1 MTHGPAALC
10 HRTEGTGHPAPFLG
24 DLKVAGVTRD
34 RMAPIEV
41 PGLTPQKQQ
50 MLHLPTDQRDG
61 LFLKG
66 GAGILVTSAPP
77 PPEPRTAPDAK
88 QSSRKRRE
96 PTLLGSR
103 YEAHVANISTLNW
116 EVQQGDTAWNRTTGA
131 GGVCDP
137 PSLLRMSSG
146 TDVPSS
152 AGLVGL
158 VGKQGSV

>member
-77 PPEPRTAPDAK
+77 RQNLGQRPMQNSPQENEGSQHYSALGTRPML
-88 QSSRKRRE
+88 
-96 PTLLGSR
+96 PT
-103 YEAHVANISTLNW
+103 
-116 EVQQGDTAWNRTTGA
+116 
-131 GGVCDP
+131 
-137 PSLLRMSSG
+137 
-146 TDVPSS
+146 S
-152 AGLVGL
+152 AR
-158 VGKQGSV
+158 